1 MTSWITQ
8 KWSFYME
15 QEFKNS
21 SISVAII
28 GAGASGCIAA
38 YFLLKAGF
46 DVTLFDF
53 GAPLRTLLPTGGG
66 RCNLAHAEYD
76 FKELAKNYP
85 RGEKFLYSV
94 FSKFSTYDTIA
105 LFEEL
110 GVETYA
116 QDDGRI
122 FPKSNSAK
130 DVREKI
136 LARIKKA
143 EFIKEKVK
151 DVIPLDA
158 GFKIKTDRAEY
169 FFTHVI
175 ISSGGKSSFQSIK
188 HNIIPFTPSLV
199 GLNADIKGLSGV
211 CIKDVFS
218 NDFKI
223 SGDILF
229 THFGISGPL
238 IYKISSINARASFPY
253 KISLNLFSGDLPQ
266 DLPHDLPLQE
276 ELNNSP
282 HKELKNILSKYL
294 PQKFVKYLLGDLA
307 EIKAHKIDGK
317 TRDWVLDRIH
327 NFELNIT
334 GSNKGEET
342 VTAGG
347 YNLDEISSKTME
359 SKLFRNLYFTG
370 ECLDI
375 DGFCGG
381 FNLQNAWST
390 AYIAAQSVICSI

>member
-1 MTSWITQ
+1 
-8 KWSFYME
+8 ME
-15 QEFKNS
+15 QEFKNPQA
-21 SISVAII
+21 SIAII

-38 YFLLKAGF
+38 YFLLKAGT

-94 FSKFSTYDTIA
+94 FSRFSTYDTIA

-110 GVETYA
+110 GVETYV

-136 LARIKKA
+136 LAKIKKA

-151 DVIPLDA
+151 DVIPLES
-158 GFKIKTDRAEY
+158 GFRIQTGKAEY
-169 FFTHVI
+169 FFSHVI
-175 ISSGGKSSFQSIK
+175 IASGGKSYFSGIQHDIV
-188 HNIIPFTPSLV
+188 PFTPSLV
-199 GLNADIKGLSGV
+199 GLNTDIKELSGV
-211 CIKDVFS
+211 CIKNVFS

-238 IYKISSINARASFPY
+238 IYRISSIKARDSFPY
-253 KISLNLFSGDLPQ
+253 RISLNLFPGDIA
-266 DLPHDLPLQE
+266 LQE

-294 PQKFVKYLLGDLA
+294 PQKFVKYLLGNLA
-307 EIKAHKIDGK
+307 EIKAHQIDGK
-317 TRDWVLDRIH
+317 TRDWVLERIR

-334 GSNKGEET
+334 GINKGEET
-342 VTAGG
+342 VTSGG

-359 SKLFRNLYFTG
+359 SKLYQNLYFTG

-390 AYIAAQSVICSI
+390 AYIAAESILNKTLCYN